1 MTEKEAT
8 AKGRGAERKHIGRTA
23 EERGGLASSPHPSA
37 GPRRDGGPAWWPSRA
52 VHRTEDEVGGWSGC
66 REGGG
71 GFQLHGA
78 GKEDVAF
85 EVGVLAEVVFEFL
98 EAGIEDAVGEADA
111 EGWGVVMAE
120 LADVREAGSGFLVVV
135 GEDGDGFR

>member
-1 MTEKEAT
+1 MGR
-8 AKGRGAERKHIGRTA
+8 AKFVLFPPVRWFAV
-23 EERGGLASSPHPSA
+23 GGSL
-37 GPRRDGGPAWWPSRA
+37 GGVR
-52 VHRTEDEVGGWSGC
+52 GWSGY

-71 GFQLHGA
+71 GFQLDGA
-78 GKEDVAF
+78 GEEDIAF
-85 EVGVLAEVVFEFL
+85 EVGVLAEVVLELL